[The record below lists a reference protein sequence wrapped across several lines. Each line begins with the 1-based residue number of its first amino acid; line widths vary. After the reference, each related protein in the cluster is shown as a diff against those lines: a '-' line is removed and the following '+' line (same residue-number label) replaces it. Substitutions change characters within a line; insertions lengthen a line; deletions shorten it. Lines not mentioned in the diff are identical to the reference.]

1 MPQSNA
7 EGQSGHSTQMR
18 SLKDRSVC
26 SPQALYMFQTRG
38 ILGFHLSTGEDR
50 EQSEWILAWR
60 VDFDF
65 FSAKEDIAILKY

>member
-1 MPQSNA
+1 
-7 EGQSGHSTQMR
+7 
-18 SLKDRSVC
+18 
-26 SPQALYMFQTRG
+26 MFQTRA